1 MASLQ
6 IPTLTAAQVP
16 TARGVDLVA
25 FYNRMTG
32 KSILKFQDRAT
43 AERRCLELIEKQVEG
58 KPVKQAK
65 ADRKLDV
72 KPDAKPTPDVEKTY
86 PQRVAAENP
95 LRQKLGRTE
104 KKPMPV
110 QPKRQLNNV
119 RAVLADRM
127 VRSPMELMTQTLT
140 TPKPEPK
147 PRSADGHK
155 RGPKPKW
162 PLDARIELVAK
173 ENPKRKGTIAYE
185 EFEFYKQIKTV
196 REYLNFGGQLAYMNY
211 DQKRGYIK
219 IVTDD
224 KK

>member
-6 IPTLTAAQVP
+6 IPTLTADQVP

-25 FYNRMTG
+25 FYNRTTG
-32 KSILKFQDRAT
+32 SSILKFQDRKT
-43 AERRCLELIEKQVEG
+43 AERRCLELIEKQGAG
-58 KPVKQAK
+58 KPVKQVK